1 MTRTCTVC
9 NHKDIE
15 EINRRLINK
24 EAYRDIAGQYKLSKS
39 AVERHFNGNPDKNE
53 PGHIAELLS
62 KSSDINEIV
71 TAYSLLKKVKDEE
84 DFVREMRILAA
95 TDGDIKVA
103 LAAVDR
109 ALKCIEL
116 YARVLGV
123 IEEQPI
129 VNLQQVNI
137 YQSPEW
143 CAVGDIL
150 VRVLA
155 GYPELKSQIA
165 QEFKVLERGAK

>member
-39 AVERHFNGNPDKNE
+39 AVERHFNGNPLKNE

-62 KSSDINEIV
+62 KSNDIKEIV
-71 TAYSLLKKVKDEE
+71 NADSLLLKLQEE
-84 DFVREMRILAA
+84 AVFVREMRDSAKEG
-95 TDGDIKVA
+95 GDIELA
-103 LAAVDR
+103 LKAVDR

-116 YARVLGV
+116 YAKVQGL
-123 IEEQPI
+123 IHDHPT
-129 VNLQQVNI
+129 VNI
-137 YQSPEW
+137 TLNAEW
-143 CAVGDIL
+143 IGLRTTIITALDPFPDARRAVIDAL
-150 VRVLA
+150 
-155 GYPELKSQIA
+155 P
-165 QEFKVLERGAK
+165 